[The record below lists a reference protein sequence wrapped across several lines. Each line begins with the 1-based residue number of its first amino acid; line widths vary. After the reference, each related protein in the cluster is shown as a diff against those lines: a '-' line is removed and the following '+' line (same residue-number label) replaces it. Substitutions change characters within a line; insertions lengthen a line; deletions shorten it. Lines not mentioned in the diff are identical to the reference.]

1 MLQER
6 KKKSWGLNRAKIS
19 LLPHTVNYM
28 WVFGGGAYLC
38 KTLTQGV
45 SLCGPL
51 FQVLGSVEPWAR
63 IPHRTFPAAASKGH
77 ASLWWAFP
85 WPVTWPCPLTRG
97 PGNGGEG
104 SRRPG
109 QGALLSLWLS
119 WLGVDRV
126 LSSGPGAGLRSGRQ
140 PLSHFQDSIF
150 PSENRV
156 TNYHPGY
163 RWRTELG
170 CSTPRVSPTRVPGG
184 RAASESTAGKNPRGY
199 MGTCEKE
206 KSIQE
211 IRAPFQMFG
220 PRSLQSKLW
229 GRREATFLF
238 LFYPSLWCLQN
249 RPAFNSA

>member
-1 MLQER
+1 M
-6 KKKSWGLNRAKIS
+6 WA
-19 LLPHTVNYM
+19 TVP
-28 WVFGGGAYLC
+28 GP
-38 KTLTQGV
+38 GV
-45 SLCGPL
+45 SRAVGQNPTQDFPCSRQQGARFPL
-51 FQVLGSVEPWAR
+51 MGFSLASHMTLPTYKGTGKWGRRKQTTRPGSIIVSV
-63 IPHRTFPAAASKGH
+63 TF
-77 ASLWWAFP
+77 L
-85 WPVTWPCPLTRG
+85 TWG
-97 PGNGGEG
+97 
-104 SRRPG
+104 G
-109 QGALLSLWLS
+109 QGA
-119 WLGVDRV
+119 V
-126 LSSGPGAGLRSGRQ
+126 LGPGAGLRSGRQ

-211 IRAPFQMFG
+211 ARAPFQMFG

-229 GRREATFLF
+229 GRREATLLF
-238 LFYPSLWCLQN
+238 LFYPSL
-249 RPAFNSA
+249 